1 MLFCCMVYTAVIQ
14 SIIERM
20 IIGLVLLGLVA
31 VLLFFGIAE
40 RVFKSFGVAYWLAFV
55 MIGVLIGCAFI
66 PTFTVGAVQFNVAGF
81 FAPLLFAAVF
91 FALAFRMREV
101 RRALIV
107 TSVTAALFIS
117 VWLLIAPITS
127 STVCVIIIGFLCGA
141 VDYLV
146 GKTKIAA
153 LCGIFLGMPIGD
165 VVSSAVGMYVYKTP
179 LRFGSPTT
187 FNAIILAAVTAVVI
201 FESVAAI
208 KRTMNH
214 RAGQKARADAEL
226 AEEFD
231 PDEYKKY
238 FDK

>member
-1 MLFCCMVYTAVIQ
+1 
-14 SIIERM
+14 M

-40 RVFKSFGVAYWLAFV
+40 RVFKSFGVAVWLAFV
-55 MIGVLIGCAFI
+55 MIGVLIGTAFI
-66 PTFTVGAVQFNVAGF
+66 PTFTVGAVELNVAGF
-81 FAPLLFAAVF
+81 FAPILFAVVF
-91 FALAFRMREV
+91 FVLAVRLREAG
-101 RRALIV
+101 RAAVV
-107 TSVTAALFIS
+107 TAVTAALYIS
-117 VWLLIAPITS
+117 VWMLIAPITS
-127 STVCVIIIGFLCGA
+127 DTVCVIIIGFLCGA

-153 LCGIFLGMPIGD
+153 LCGIFAGMPIGD
-165 VVSSAVGMYVYKTP
+165 VISSAVGMYVYNTP
-179 LRFGSPTT
+179 LTIGTPST
-187 FNAIILAAVTAVVI
+187 FDAIILAAVTAVVI
-201 FESVAAI
+201 FESVSAI

-214 RAGQKARADAEL
+214 RAKAKALIET

>member
-1 MLFCCMVYTAVIQ
+1 
-14 SIIERM
+14 M
-20 IIGLVLLGLVA
+20 IIGLVLLGLTA

-40 RVFKSFGVAYWLAFV
+40 RVFKSFGVAGWLAFV
-55 MIGVLIGCAFI
+55 IIGVLIGCAFI
-66 PTFTVGAVQFNVAGF
+66 PTFTVGVVEFNVAGF

-91 FALAFRMREV
+91 FALAFRMREI
-101 RRALIV
+101 RRAVVV
-107 TSVTAALFIS
+107 TAVTAALFIS

-127 STVCVIIIGFLCGA
+127 DTVCVIIIGFLCGA
-141 VDYLV
+141 IDYLV

-165 VVSSAVGMYVYKTP
+165 VISSAVGMYVYGTP
-179 LRFGSPTT
+179 LRFGSPAT
-187 FNAIILAAVTAVVI
+187 FDAVILAAVTAIVI
-201 FESVAAI
+201 FESVSAI

-214 RAGQKARADAEL
+214 RAKTRAAVDAEL
-226 AEEFD
+226 AEDNVD

>member
-1 MLFCCMVYTAVIQ
+1 
-14 SIIERM
+14 M

-40 RVFKSFGVAYWLAFV
+40 RVFKSFGVAVWLAFV

-66 PTFTVGAVQFNVAGF
+66 PTFTVGAVEFNVAGF
-81 FAPLLFAAVF
+81 FAPLLFSAVF
-91 FALAFRMREV
+91 FALAFRLREV
-101 RRALIV
+101 GRGIV
-107 TSVTAALFIS
+107 ATAVTAALFIS
-117 VWLLIAPITS
+117 VWMLIAPITS
-127 STVCVIIIGFLCGA
+127 DTVCVIIIGFLCGA

-165 VVSSAVGMYVYKTP
+165 VISSAVGMYVYGTP
-179 LRFGSPTT
+179 LRFGAPST
-187 FNAIILAAVTAVVI
+187 FDAIILAAVTAVVI
-201 FESVAAI
+201 FESVSAI

-214 RAGQKARADAEL
+214 RAKAKAQLAET
-226 AEEFD
+226 AEEFN